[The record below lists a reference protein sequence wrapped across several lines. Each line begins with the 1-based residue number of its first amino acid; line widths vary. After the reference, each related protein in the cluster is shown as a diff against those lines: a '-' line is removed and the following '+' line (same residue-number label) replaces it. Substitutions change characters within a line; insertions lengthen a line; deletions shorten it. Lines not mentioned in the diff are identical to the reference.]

1 MKSNALTREKT
12 IFDETTFLMQ
22 QKEKYRILGI
32 NLLVALALTLML
44 NLSFLLVREHPGRRP
59 DFFPGFYI
67 LVQVLYFFFVS
78 WVMLTVNTVKRLSL
92 IRRIGISVILLF
104 LLYFLTPE
112 FHRGRDEWSIVLYS
126 RKLYN
131 PFHVLRFSFLGVVS
145 VLYWLIYDLIY
156 QKQYMAIENERLRS
170 ENLQTRFNLLANQ
183 ISPHFLFNSLNSLT
197 MLVREGSSERALHY
211 IDQLADTFRYTLQS
225 GKNELTTL
233 SEEMRF
239 SEAYFYLLSI
249 RYENKLFW
257 DVAVEPRYMAWR
269 LPSMSLMPLIE
280 NAVKHNTITLAQ
292 PFRISIRTE
301 NDQLIVSNPLAPKI
315 ESTTGTGIGL
325 KNLSQRYVL
334 LTGRD
339 VVISDEGGIFTV
351 TLPLL
356 QP

>member
-1 MKSNALTREKT
+1 MRQGA
-12 IFDETTFLMQ
+12 
-22 QKEKYRILGI
+22 KYRILGI
-32 NLLVALALTLML
+32 NVLVALALTLML
-44 NLSFLLVREHPGRRP
+44 NFSFLLVREHPGRRP
-59 DFFPGFYI
+59 DFLPDFFI

-78 WVMLTVNTVKRLSL
+78 WVMLTVNTVKQWSL
-92 IRRIGISVILLF
+92 MRRIGISLL
-104 LLYFLTPE
+104 LLGLWYLLTPE
-112 FHRGRDEWSIVLYS
+112 FHRGRDEWSIMLYS

-131 PFHVLRFSFLGVVS
+131 PFHVLRFSFVGVVS
-145 VLYWLIYDLIY
+145 VLYGLIYDLIY

-211 IDQLADTFRYTLQS
+211 IDRLADTFRYTLQS

-239 SEAYFYLLSI
+239 TEAYFYLLSI

-257 DVAVEPRYMAWR
+257 DVEVEPRYMAWR

-280 NAVKHNTITLAQ
+280 NAVKHNTITLAH
-292 PFRISIRTE
+292 PFRISVRTA
-301 NDQLIVSNPLAPKI
+301 NGYLIVRNPLVPKI

-325 KNLSQRYVL
+325 KNLSQRYQL
-334 LTGRD
+334 LTGRKIE
-339 VVISDEGGIFTV
+339 VSDQDGCFTV
-351 TLPLL
+351 TLPLV